1 MSFDLR
7 KIPLFAD
14 FTDKEL
20 EAIKAIARKATFSP
34 GETAFRENDP
44 GDSLMVLNLGSLRL
58 MKKTK
63 SGDELEITILGSGSY
78 VGEMS
83 LFAPGVR
90 STSGQAMER
99 CEVTAIPLS
108 SLRSLLDK
116 NDAMAAKFYRC
127 LASGIAQRLR
137 YLNDDF
143 TSLKKF
149 LVSRE

>member
-1 MSFDLR
+1 MSFDLK

-20 EAIKAIARKATFSP
+20 EAIKVIARKANFSS
-34 GETAFRENDP
+34 GEYAFRENDP

-58 MKKTK
+58 LKKTP
-63 SGDELEITILGSGSY
+63 GGEEHEITVLGSGSY
-78 VGEMS
+78 LGEMS
-83 LFAPGVR
+83 LFPPGVR

-99 CEVTAIPLS
+99 CEVTVIPLS

-116 NDAMAAKFYRC
+116 NEAMAAKFFKA
-127 LASGIAQRLR
+127 LASGIAHRLR

-143 TSLKKF
+143 ASLKRF
-149 LVSRE
+149 LASRK